1 MKKWSENRI
10 EKEMEYL
17 IEDIPEHSVQ
27 LKQEEQLEKKI
38 EMRIKRK
45 VQKIIYRTICGI
57 VVCIL
62 FLLIVIQPF
71 LNAAF
76 LNPKKL
82 NGDGYGVMYQ
92 TLRDYFE
99 VTRPYA
105 ELCGLNV
112 ESKGFARYEL
122 QMQFSDRRGPVNLGI
137 SNTWVDLE
145 FGKYK
150 EWKDVDL
157 YTSALI
163 NRFSNNFEDSEQFI
177 EKVKEL
183 PSSAVLYLSVGDKNT
198 RPLKELLDENV
209 EIIWAEID
217 QPNVEFQGGLA
228 LRKNIPEND
237 IPPQEMSEDQWK
249 EQYLE
254 KLENLVEHEEIW
266 KELGVI
272 STDKLFYSTNVVR
285 ECYEDAK
292 KMKHLMTKNYCIAG
306 KRDEIISYL
315 ENRKIQS
322 LHVDEV
328 VLCELNY

>member
-1 MKKWSENRI
+1 MKKWSEDRI

-17 IEDIPEHSVQ
+17 MEDIPEHSEQ

-38 EMRIKRK
+38 EMRIKRR

-57 VVCIL
+57 VLCVL
-62 FLLIVIQPF
+62 FLLIVIHPL

-105 ELCGLNV
+105 ELCSLNV

-122 QMQFSDRRGPVNLGI
+122 QMQFTDRRGPVNLGI

-157 YTSALI
+157 YTSALM
-163 NRFSNNFEDSEQFI
+163 NRFSNDFEDSEQFI
-177 EKVKEL
+177 EQVKEL
-183 PSSAVLYLSVGDKNT
+183 PSSAVLYLSVGETNS
-198 RPLKELLDENV
+198 RSVEELLGENV
-209 EIIWAEID
+209 EIIWAEIN
-217 QPNVEFQGGLA
+217 QPNVEFQGGIA
-228 LRKNIPEND
+228 FRKNIPESD
-237 IPPQEMSEDQWK
+237 TPSQEMSGEQWK
-249 EQYLE
+249 ELYIE

-272 STDKLFYSTNVVR
+272 NNDKLFYSTKVVR

-292 KMKHLMTKNYCIAG
+292 KMKQLTTKNYCIAG
-306 KRDEIISYL
+306 KRDEIVTYL
-315 ENRKIQS
+315 ENREIQS
-322 LHVDEV
+322 LYVDEV
-328 VLCELNY
+328 VLCELNK

>member
-1 MKKWSENRI
+1 MKKWSEDRI

-17 IEDIPEHSVQ
+17 MEDIPERSEQ

-38 EMRIKRK
+38 EMRIKRR

-57 VVCIL
+57 VLCVL
-62 FLLIVIQPF
+62 FLLIVIHPL

-105 ELCGLNV
+105 ELCSLNV

-122 QMQFSDRRGPVNLGI
+122 QMQFTDRRGPVNLGI

-157 YTSALI
+157 YTSALM
-163 NRFSNNFEDSEQFI
+163 NRFSNDFEDSEQFI
-177 EKVKEL
+177 EQVKEL
-183 PSSAVLYLSVGDKNT
+183 PSSAVLYLSVGETNP
-198 RPLKELLDENV
+198 RPVEELMGENV
-209 EIIWAEID
+209 EIIWAEIN
-217 QPNVEFQGGLA
+217 QPNVEFQGGIAFRKEFRRLA
-228 LRKNIPEND
+228 ADGIHRAGGRQSLLMNAPAAVAVRFHGGHHSLRHAGR
-237 IPPQEMSEDQWK
+237 
-249 EQYLE
+249 LRAGGG
-254 KLENLVEHEEIW
+254 
-266 KELGVI
+266 GVI
-272 STDKLFYSTNVVR
+272 QID
-285 ECYEDAK
+285 
-292 KMKHLMTKNYCIAG
+292 HGLMTFPAPASFSTMEYILVTEPTASFSV
-306 KRDEIISYL
+306 RP
-315 ENRKIQS
+315 
-322 LHVDEV
+322 
-328 VLCELNY
+328 